1 MFVATCRLT
10 LHLLGSQSLKDK
22 RQVIKS
28 LLPRLRNQ
36 FEVAAAEVG
45 NQDLRKLAMLGLAYV
60 SGTAS
65 HAEEVIQHA
74 LDYIEATRLDCEITE
89 VHLEVVSIDSE

>member
-10 LHLLGSQSLKDK
+10 LHLLASQSLKDK

-45 NQDLRKLAMLGLAYV
+45 NQDLRQLAMLGLAYV
-60 SGTAS
+60 SGTSS

-74 LDYIEATRLDCEITE
+74 LDYIEATRLDCEITQIQI
-89 VHLEVVSIDSE
+89 EVVSIDT